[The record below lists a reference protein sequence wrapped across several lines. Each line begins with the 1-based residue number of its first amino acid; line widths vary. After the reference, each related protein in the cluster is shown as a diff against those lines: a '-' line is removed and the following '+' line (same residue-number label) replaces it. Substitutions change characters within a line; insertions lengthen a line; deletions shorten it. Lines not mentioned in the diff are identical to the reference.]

1 MAEDTSADA
10 GEASPAGRD
19 QPISASAPNRN
30 GPLEGIRVVDLSR
43 FIAGP
48 YCAMLLG
55 DMGADVVK
63 VEPPGRGENSRSF
76 APFVAG
82 ESLYTMVFNRNK
94 RSLTLDLRSDPGKD
108 VLRSLLRK
116 ADVLVENFVPGT
128 LEAMGFGWEALKA
141 LNPRLVVTRISGFGQ
156 VGPLSRKPC
165 FDVIAQTMSGLMD
178 ITGDPGGRP
187 TMAGTYVVDYST
199 GLYATIGTLG
209 ALQAR
214 GRTGAGQVV
223 DVALLD
229 SAMSMLMTAIP
240 EQILLGRTMT
250 RRGNRDR
257 YGAPA
262 NTFATKDGAWVHL
275 ALTGEPMFREFARI
289 MGRPELADD
298 PRFQDNTARMA
309 NVEELERHVAAWTAT
324 LTAAELLD
332 ALHAIGAPSAKVA
345 SVSDI
350 VGDPDV
356 AGRRILDMDHPKA
369 GKVPMQGFAV
379 QFGASPMR
387 LRHPPP
393 LLGQHTSAILQEWLA
408 MTPDEIAQLQA
419 SGAA

>member
-1 MAEDTSADA
+1 MSQSEAAGSA
-10 GEASPAGRD
+10 
-19 QPISASAPNRN
+19 APT
-30 GPLEGIRVVDLSR
+30 GALDGIRVVDLSR

-63 VEPPGRGENSRSF
+63 VEPPKRGENSRSF
-76 APFVAG
+76 GPFVAG

-94 RSLTLDLRSDPGKD
+94 RSLTLDLRSVQGKEI
-108 VLRSLLRK
+108 LRELLRR
-116 ADVLVENFVPGT
+116 ADVLIENFVPGT
-128 LEAMGFGWEALKA
+128 LETIGFDWDTLKQ
-141 LNPRLVVTRISGFGQ
+141 LNSRLIVTRISGFGQ
-156 VGPLSRKPC
+156 SGPSSRKPC

-178 ITGDPGGRP
+178 ITGEAHGRP

-214 GRTGAGQVV
+214 ERTGVGQVV

-240 EQILLGRTMT
+240 EQLLLGRTMT

-262 NTFATKDGAWVHL
+262 NTFATRDSAWVHL
-275 ALTGEPMFREFARI
+275 AVAGDAMFRELMQT

-298 PRFQDNTARMA
+298 PRYQDNTARME
-309 NVEELERHVAAWTAT
+309 NVETLERAITDWTTT
-324 LTAAELLD
+324 LTAAELL
-332 ALHAIGAPSAKVA
+332 AQLHAIGVPSAKVA
-345 SVSDI
+345 AVSDL
-350 VGDPDV
+350 VGDPELEQSGRLV
-356 AGRRILDMDHPKA
+356 HMEHPTAGT
-369 GKVPMQGFAV
+369 VPMQGFTVRMA
-379 QFGASPMR
+379 ASPMQ

-393 LLGQHTSAILQEWLA
+393 TLGQHTDAVLQEWLA
-408 MTPDEIAQLQA
+408 LDAERIAALRA
-419 SGAA
+419 SGAV

>member
-1 MAEDTSADA
+1 VSEHSPAEDNQGAAA
-10 GEASPAGRD
+10 GALDG
-19 QPISASAPNRN
+19 
-30 GPLEGIRVVDLSR
+30 LRVVDLSR

-63 VEPPGRGENSRSF
+63 VEPPGRGENSRGF
-76 APFVAG
+76 APFIEG

-94 RSLTLDLRSDPGKD
+94 RSLTLDLHSEQGKE
-108 VLRSLLRK
+108 VLRSLLKK

-128 LEAMGFGWEALKA
+128 LEKMGLEWSTLKE
-141 LNPRLVVTRISGFGQ
+141 LNPRLIVTRISGFGQ
-156 VGPLSRKPC
+156 SGPLSRKPC

-178 ITGDPGGRP
+178 ITGDPDGRP

-209 ALQAR
+209 ALQSR
-214 GRTGAGQVV
+214 RRTGVGQIV

-240 EQILLGRTMT
+240 EQMLLGRTMT

-262 NTFATKDGAWVHL
+262 NTFPTRDGAWVHL
-275 ALTGEPMFREFARI
+275 AVAGDLMFRALANA
-289 MGRPELADD
+289 MGSAELADD
-298 PRFQDNTARMA
+298 PRFKDNTTRME
-309 NVEELERHVAAWTAT
+309 NVEALENFINAWTTT
-324 LTAAELLD
+324 LTATELLS
-332 ALHAIGAPSAKVA
+332 ALQTIGVPSAKVT
-345 SVSDI
+345 SVSEL
-350 VGDPDV
+350 VGNPHL
-356 AGRRILDMDHPKA
+356 AHRGQILNMEHPKA
-369 GKVPMQGFAV
+369 GIVPMQGFSV
-379 QFGASPMR
+379 QFGESPMR

-393 LLGQHTSAILQEWLA
+393 MLGEHTNSILTEWLA
-408 MTPDEIAQLQA
+408 LSPERIAQLRER
-419 SGAA
+419 GAI

>member
-1 MAEDTSADA
+1 VLVH
-10 GEASPAGRD
+10 SPAENKQGSPHVGALD
-19 QPISASAPNRN
+19 
-30 GPLEGIRVVDLSR
+30 GVRVVDLSR

-76 APFVAG
+76 APFVGG

-94 RSLTLDLRSDPGKD
+94 RSLTLDLRSEQGKD
-108 VLRSLLRK
+108 LLRGLLRK

-128 LEAMGFGWEALKA
+128 LEKMGFEWTVLKE

-156 VGPLSRKPC
+156 SGPLSRKPC

-178 ITGDPGGRP
+178 ITGEPGGRP

-214 GRTGAGQVV
+214 SRTGVGQIV

-262 NTFATKDGAWVHL
+262 NTFPTGDGAWVHL
-275 ALTGEPMFREFARI
+275 AVVGDPMFRTLAGT
-289 MGRPELADD
+289 MGNAELADD
-298 PRFQDNTARMA
+298 PRFKDNTARMQ
-309 NVEELERHVAAWTAT
+309 NVDELEKFINAWTITLGAT
-324 LTAAELLD
+324 ELLNT
-332 ALHAIGAPSAKVA
+332 LQAIGVPSAKVT
-345 SVSDI
+345 SVSELIDNPHLAHR
-350 VGDPDV
+350 GQ
-356 AGRRILDMDHPKA
+356 ILNMDHPKA
-369 GKVPMQGFAV
+369 GIVPMQGFSV
-379 QFGASPMR
+379 QFGESPMR
-387 LRHPPP
+387 LRHPSPM
-393 LLGQHTSAILQEWLA
+393 LGEHTNSILTEWLEL
-408 MTPDEIAQLQA
+408 TPERIAQLREH
-419 SGAA
+419 GAI